1 MAQYEVPTPNTLLLR
16 MVRPERAAAALRML
30 QESFPATGPPAVDD
44 FRVATL
50 SDVSSDSSMA
60 PLAACV
66 VHHRLGEPTAW
77 MSRFAVSVPFR
88 RRGLG
93 RRLLA
98 ELSRALQAEG
108 AQRLWVQASDGCP
121 AVRALLTGAGFVI
134 WSVEPNGLFP
144 AGLGAGEDD
153 PEVAWWVR
161 EL

>member
-1 MAQYEVPTPNTLLLR
+1 MAQYEVPTPSTLLLR
-16 MVRPERAAAALRML
+16 MVRPERAAAALGML
-30 QESFPATGPPAVDD
+30 HESDPVPEVPAVGS

-50 SDVSSDSSMA
+50 SDVSSDSSMP

-66 VHHRLGEPTAW
+66 VYHESGDPAAW
-77 MSRFAVSVPFR
+77 MSRFAVSIPFR

-108 AQRLWVQASDGCP
+108 AQRLWTPVSVGHP
-121 AVRALLTGAGFVI
+121 AAYALLAGAGFV
-134 WSVEPNGLFP
+134 VCQAQPTVVFP
-144 AGLGAGEDD
+144 AGFMVNEDD
-153 PEVAWWVR
+153 HETTWWMR

>member
-1 MAQYEVPTPNTLLLR
+1 

-30 QESFPATGPPAVDD
+30 YESDPATDVPAVGE

-50 SDVSSDSSMA
+50 SDVSSDSSMV

-66 VHHRLGEPTAW
+66 VYHQPGEPTAW
-77 MSRFAVSVPFR
+77 MTRFVVSIPFR

-98 ELSRALQAEG
+98 ELSMALQAEG
-108 AQRLWVQASDGCP
+108 AQRLWTHASGDHP
-121 AVRALLTGAGFVI
+121 AVYALLAGAGFVI
-134 WSVEPNGLFP
+134 CEAEPPVLFP
-144 AGLGAGEDD
+144 AGFPAGEDD
-153 PEVAWWVR
+153 PEAAWWTR

>member
-1 MAQYEVPTPNTLLLR
+1 MAQYEVPTPSTLLLR
-16 MVRPERAAAALRML
+16 MVGPERAAAALRML
-30 QESFPATGPPAVDD
+30 DECLPAAVAPTAGD

-50 SDVSSDSSMA
+50 SDVSSDTSMA

-66 VHHRLGEPTAW
+66 VHHQLIEPAAW
-77 MSRFAVSVPFR
+77 IARFAVSLPFR

-108 AQRLWVQASDGCP
+108 AQRLWIRASDKHP
-121 AVRALLTGAGFVI
+121 AVHALLAGTGFVVCTADPI
-134 WSVEPNGLFP
+134 GEFP
-144 AGLGAGEDD
+144 AGLRASEDD
-153 PEVAWWVR
+153 PEAAWWVR